1 MSQQATD
8 AESGQSQ
15 PPEVLQE
22 PHKVPGQVVLRR
34 CWDRINRQ
42 NEHFV
47 AAIVGREGVGKSH
60 TAIKLGTVLDD
71 EFSHDQVLF
80 SAADFLEVLRDEA
93 YRSGAIYVL
102 DEAGVS
108 FGKRSWQD
116 KAQVL
121 ANQAMQ
127 LIRSHNIGLIFTL
140 PRLDE
145 LDSQTQGRL
154 QAFYEITDKTDGSHV
169 NGRWKWIDPDRTGT
183 TGKVYKKYPRT
194 EWGDRITSLKFEPPP
209 ADVVEPYEK
218 RKRRYQQEIYD
229 EAIDA
234 LRDED
239 DGDGDDGGV
248 PGPGS
253 DLSVDEVLAQIDDP
267 DAFVKAINDGKQ
279 HVIDRDR
286 LEDEYDIGE
295 KRSRK
300 VARGLK
306 SEVETDVM

>member
-1 MSQQATD
+1 MSRAAD
-8 AESGQSQ
+8 AQDPEWQ
-15 PPEVLQE
+15 PPDALQQ
-22 PHKVPGQVVLRR
+22 PYQNAGAMVLRK
-34 CWDRINRQ
+34 CWDRINRH

-47 AAIVGREGVGKSH
+47 AAIVGREGIGKSH

-71 EFSHDQVLF
+71 EFSHEQVLF
-80 SAADFLEVLRDEA
+80 SAADFLELLRDES
-93 YRSGAIYVL
+93 YRRGAIYVL

-108 FGKRSWQD
+108 FGVRSWQD
-116 KAQVL
+116 KGQIL

-154 QAFYEITDKTDGSHV
+154 QAFYEITGKTDGEHV
-169 NGRWKWIDPDRTGT
+169 TGRWKWVDPDRTGT

-194 EWGDRITSLKFEPPP
+194 QWGDRIREIKFTPPP
-209 ADVVEPYEK
+209 AHVVEPYEE
-218 RKRRYQQEIYD
+218 RKRDYQQQIYD
-229 EAIDA
+229 EAIGE
-234 LRDED
+234 LRDAADTPGAES
-239 DGDGDDGGV
+239 GV

-253 DLSVDEVLAQIDDP
+253 DLSVEEVLAQIDEP
-267 DAFVKAINDGKQ
+267 AEFVKPINDGMQ

-286 LEDEYDIGE
+286 LEAEFDIGE

-300 VARGLK
+300 VANGLK
-306 SEVETDVM
+306 PEVDEDVL